1 LGALATKLRKEFI
14 KLLEKD
20 PEFRQTVAGYL
31 GLAETL
37 KKLDQHLEELRSIRQ
52 EQQKTWQNIEKLWQ
66 EVREL
71 RQDQTKLWE
80 EVRELRVNQ
89 TKLWENTEKL
99 WEEVK
104 GLRENQ
110 ERLWQEVRELRVNQT
125 KLWEEVKGLRENQ
138 ERLWQEVR
146 ELRVNQTKLW
156 EEVKGLRENQEKLW
170 EEVRE
175 LRINQTKLWEN
186 TEKLWEEVKGL
197 RENQER
203 LWEEVREL
211 RHDFIVF
218 RTELTGISAT
228 VGAIAESG
236 ARRALREWAAA
247 QGIRL
252 GRLRSITVEG
262 REINFVAEYVD
273 TEGRKGILYAE
284 AKSTVRSRE
293 VEDFSQLASVAEK
306 IYGQGLKVI
315 LGFRIYEEAYEAAG
329 REGITLVEA

>member
-1 LGALATKLRKEFI
+1 LATKLRKEFI

-52 EQQKTWQNIEKLWQ
+52 EQQKTWQNIERLWQ

-80 EVRELRVNQ
+80 EVRGLREDQERLWQEVRELRVNQ

-125 KLWEEVKGLRENQ
+125 KLWE
-138 ERLWQEVR
+138 
-146 ELRVNQTKLW
+146 
-156 EEVKGLRENQEKLW
+156 
-170 EEVRE
+170 
-175 LRINQTKLWEN
+175 N

-197 RENQER
+197 RENQEK

-293 VEDFSQLASVAEK
+293 VEDFSQLASAAEK

-329 REGITLVEA
+329 KEGITLVEA

>member
-1 LGALATKLRKEFI
+1 LATKLRKEFI

-52 EQQKTWQNIEKLWQ
+52 EQQKTWHNIEKLWQ

-125 KLWEEVKGLRENQ
+125 KLWE
-138 ERLWQEVR
+138 
-146 ELRVNQTKLW
+146 
-156 EEVKGLRENQEKLW
+156 
-170 EEVRE
+170 
-175 LRINQTKLWEN
+175 N

-197 RENQER
+197 RENQEK

-236 ARRALREWAAA
+236 ARRALREWAAS

-273 TEGRKGILYAE
+273 TEGRNGILYAE

-293 VEDFSQLASVAEK
+293 VEDFSQLASAAEK

-315 LGFRIYEEAYEAAG
+315 LEFRIYEEAYEAAG
-329 REGITLVEA
+329 KEGITLVEA

>member
-1 LGALATKLRKEFI
+1 LAAKLRKEFI

-52 EQQKTWQNIEKLWQ
+52 EQQKTWQSIEKLWQ

-80 EVRELRVNQ
+80 EVR
-89 TKLWENTEKL
+89 
-99 WEEVK
+99 
-104 GLRENQ
+104 GLREDQ
-110 ERLWQEVRELRVNQT
+110 ERLWQEVRELRVNQS
-125 KLWEEVKGLRENQ
+125 
-138 ERLWQEVR
+138 
-146 ELRVNQTKLW
+146 
-156 EEVKGLRENQEKLW
+156 
-170 EEVRE
+170 
-175 LRINQTKLWEN
+175 KLWEN
-186 TEKLWEEVKGL
+186 TEKLWEEVKAL
-197 RENQER
+197 RENQEK
-203 LWEEVREL
+203 LWQEVREL

-236 ARRALREWAAA
+236 ARRALREWAAS

-293 VEDFSQLASVAEK
+293 VEDFSQLASAAEK

-329 REGITLVEA
+329 KEGITLVEA

>member
-1 LGALATKLRKEFI
+1 LATKLRKEFI

-80 EVRELRVNQ
+80 EVR
-89 TKLWENTEKL
+89 
-99 WEEVK
+99 
-104 GLRENQ
+104 GLREDQ
-110 ERLWQEVRELRVNQT
+110 ERLWQEVRELRLNQT
-125 KLWEEVKGLRENQ
+125 KLWEEVKA
-138 ERLWQEVR
+138 
-146 ELRVNQTKLW
+146 
-156 EEVKGLRENQEKLW
+156 LRENQEK
-170 EEVRE
+170 
-175 LRINQTKLWEN
+175 
-186 TEKLWEEVKGL
+186 
-197 RENQER
+197 

-293 VEDFSQLASVAEK
+293 VEDFSQLASAAEK

-329 REGITLVEA
+329 KEGITLVEA

>member
-1 LGALATKLRKEFI
+1 LATKLRKEFI

-52 EQQKTWQNIEKLWQ
+52 EQQKTWQNMEKLWQ

-80 EVRELRVNQ
+80 EVR
-89 TKLWENTEKL
+89 
-99 WEEVK
+99 
-104 GLRENQ
+104 GLREDQ

-125 KLWEEVKGLRENQ
+125 KLWEEVKA
-138 ERLWQEVR
+138 
-146 ELRVNQTKLW
+146 
-156 EEVKGLRENQEKLW
+156 LRENQEK
-170 EEVRE
+170 
-175 LRINQTKLWEN
+175 
-186 TEKLWEEVKGL
+186 
-197 RENQER
+197 

-293 VEDFSQLASVAEK
+293 VEDFSQLASAAEK

-329 REGITLVEA
+329 KEGITLVEA

>member
-1 LGALATKLRKEFI
+1 LATKLRKEFI
-14 KLLEKD
+14 KLLETD
-20 PEFRQTVAGYL
+20 HEFRQTVAGYL

-52 EQQKTWQNIEKLWQ
+52 EQQKTWQNIERLWQ

-71 RQDQTKLWE
+71 RQDQTKLWEEVRELRVNQTKLWENTGKLWEEVKGLRENQEKLWQEVRELRVNQTKLWEEVKGLRENQERLWE

-110 ERLWQEVRELRVNQT
+110 E
-125 KLWEEVKGLRENQ
+125 K
-138 ERLWQEVR
+138 
-146 ELRVNQTKLW
+146 
-156 EEVKGLRENQEKLW
+156 
-170 EEVRE
+170 
-175 LRINQTKLWEN
+175 
-186 TEKLWEEVKGL
+186 
-197 RENQER
+197 

-273 TEGRKGILYAE
+273 AEGRKGILYAE

-293 VEDFSQLASVAEK
+293 VEDFSQLASAAEK

-329 REGITLVEA
+329 KEGITLVEA

>member
-1 LGALATKLRKEFI
+1 LATKLRKEFI

-71 RQDQTKLWE
+71 RQNQTKLWE
-80 EVRELRVNQ
+80 EVR
-89 TKLWENTEKL
+89 
-99 WEEVK
+99 
-104 GLRENQ
+104 GLREDQ

-138 ERLWQEVR
+138 ERLWEEVR
-146 ELRVNQTKLW
+146 ELRVNQS
-156 EEVKGLRENQEKLW
+156 
-170 EEVRE
+170 
-175 LRINQTKLWEN
+175 KLWEN
-186 TEKLWEEVKGL
+186 TEKLWEEVKAL
-197 RENQER
+197 RENQEK

-293 VEDFSQLASVAEK
+293 VEDFSQLASAAEK

-315 LGFRIYEEAYEAAG
+315 LGFRIYEEAYEVAEK
-329 REGITLVEA
+329 EGITLVEA

>member
-1 LGALATKLRKEFI
+1 LATKLRKEFI

-80 EVRELRVNQ
+80 EVR
-89 TKLWENTEKL
+89 
-99 WEEVK
+99 
-104 GLRENQ
+104 GLREDQ
-110 ERLWQEVRELRVNQT
+110 ERLWQEVRELRVNQS
-125 KLWEEVKGLRENQ
+125 
-138 ERLWQEVR
+138 
-146 ELRVNQTKLW
+146 
-156 EEVKGLRENQEKLW
+156 
-170 EEVRE
+170 
-175 LRINQTKLWEN
+175 KLWEN
-186 TEKLWEEVKGL
+186 TEKLWEEVKAL
-197 RENQER
+197 RENQEK
-203 LWEEVREL
+203 LWQEVREL

-262 REINFVAEYVD
+262 REISFVAEYVD

-293 VEDFSQLASVAEK
+293 VEDFSQLASAAEK

-329 REGITLVEA
+329 KEGITLVEA

>member
-1 LGALATKLRKEFI
+1 LATKLRKEFI

-80 EVRELRVNQ
+80 EVRELRINQ
-89 TKLWENTEKL
+89 SKLWENTEKL

-125 KLWEEVKGLRENQ
+125 KLWE
-138 ERLWQEVR
+138 
-146 ELRVNQTKLW
+146 
-156 EEVKGLRENQEKLW
+156 
-170 EEVRE
+170 
-175 LRINQTKLWEN
+175 N

-197 RENQER
+197 RENQEK

-236 ARRALREWAAA
+236 ARRALREWAAS

-293 VEDFSQLASVAEK
+293 VEDFSQLASAAEK

-329 REGITLVEA
+329 KQGITLVEA

>member
-1 LGALATKLRKEFI
+1 LATKLRKEFI

-80 EVRELRVNQ
+80 EVRGLREDQERLWQEVRELRVNQ

-125 KLWEEVKGLRENQ
+125 KLWE
-138 ERLWQEVR
+138 
-146 ELRVNQTKLW
+146 
-156 EEVKGLRENQEKLW
+156 
-170 EEVRE
+170 
-175 LRINQTKLWEN
+175 N
-186 TEKLWEEVKGL
+186 TEKLWEEVKAL
-197 RENQER
+197 RENQEK
-203 LWEEVREL
+203 LWQEVREL
-211 RHDFIVF
+211 RRDFIVF

-293 VEDFSQLASVAEK
+293 VEDFSQLASAAEK

-329 REGITLVEA
+329 KEGITLIEA

>member
-1 LGALATKLRKEFI
+1 LATKLRKEFI

-89 TKLWENTEKL
+89 TKLWE
-99 WEEVK
+99 EVK
-104 GLRENQ
+104 A
-110 ERLWQEVRELRVNQT
+110 
-125 KLWEEVKGLRENQ
+125 
-138 ERLWQEVR
+138 
-146 ELRVNQTKLW
+146 
-156 EEVKGLRENQEKLW
+156 LRENQEK
-170 EEVRE
+170 
-175 LRINQTKLWEN
+175 
-186 TEKLWEEVKGL
+186 
-197 RENQER
+197 

-293 VEDFSQLASVAEK
+293 VEDFSQLASAAEK

-329 REGITLVEA
+329 KEGITLVEA

>member
-1 LGALATKLRKEFI
+1 LATKLRKEFI

-52 EQQKTWQNIEKLWQ
+52 EPQKTWQNIEKLWQ

-89 TKLWENTEKL
+89 SRLWENTEKL

-104 GLRENQ
+104 A
-110 ERLWQEVRELRVNQT
+110 
-125 KLWEEVKGLRENQ
+125 
-138 ERLWQEVR
+138 
-146 ELRVNQTKLW
+146 
-156 EEVKGLRENQEKLW
+156 LRENQEKLW
-170 EEVRE
+170 
-175 LRINQTKLWEN
+175 Q
-186 TEKLWEEVKGL
+186 
-197 RENQER
+197 
-203 LWEEVREL
+203 EVREL

-218 RTELTGISAT
+218 RRELTGISAT

-262 REINFVAEYVD
+262 REISFVAEYVD

-293 VEDFSQLASVAEK
+293 VEDFSQLASAAEK

-329 REGITLVEA
+329 KEGKTLVEA

>member
-1 LGALATKLRKEFI
+1 LATKLRKEFI

-80 EVRELRVNQ
+80 EVR
-89 TKLWENTEKL
+89 
-99 WEEVK
+99 
-104 GLRENQ
+104 GLREDQ
-110 ERLWQEVRELRVNQT
+110 ERLWQEVRELRLNQT
-125 KLWEEVKGLRENQ
+125 KLWEEVKA
-138 ERLWQEVR
+138 
-146 ELRVNQTKLW
+146 
-156 EEVKGLRENQEKLW
+156 LRENQEKLW

-175 LRINQTKLWEN
+175 LRINQSKLWEN
-186 TEKLWEEVKGL
+186 TEKLWGEVKAL
-197 RENQER
+197 RENQEK
-203 LWEEVREL
+203 LWQEVREL

-293 VEDFSQLASVAEK
+293 VEDFSQLASAAEK

-329 REGITLVEA
+329 KEGITLVEA

>member
-1 LGALATKLRKEFI
+1 LATKLRKEFI

-80 EVRELRVNQ
+80 EVRGLREDQERLWQEVRELRVNQ

-99 WEEVK
+99 WEEVR
-104 GLRENQ
+104 GLREDQ

-146 ELRVNQTKLW
+146 ELRVNQS
-156 EEVKGLRENQEKLW
+156 
-170 EEVRE
+170 
-175 LRINQTKLWEN
+175 KLWEN
-186 TEKLWEEVKGL
+186 TEKLWEEVKAL
-197 RENQER
+197 RENQEK

-293 VEDFSQLASVAEK
+293 VEDFSQLASAAEK

-329 REGITLVEA
+329 KEGITLVEA

>member
-1 LGALATKLRKEFI
+1 LATKLRKEFI

-71 RQDQTKLWE
+71 RQNQTKLWE
-80 EVRELRVNQ
+80 EVR
-89 TKLWENTEKL
+89 
-99 WEEVK
+99 
-104 GLRENQ
+104 GLREDQ

-138 ERLWQEVR
+138 ERLWEEVR
-146 ELRVNQTKLW
+146 ELRVNQS
-156 EEVKGLRENQEKLW
+156 
-170 EEVRE
+170 
-175 LRINQTKLWEN
+175 KLWEN
-186 TEKLWEEVKGL
+186 TEKLWEEVKAL
-197 RENQER
+197 RENQEK
-203 LWEEVREL
+203 LWQEVREL

-293 VEDFSQLASVAEK
+293 VEDFSQLASAAEK

-315 LGFRIYEEAYEAAG
+315 LGFRIYEEAYEAAEK
-329 REGITLVEA
+329 EGITLVEA

>member
-1 LGALATKLRKEFI
+1 LATKLRKEFI

-52 EQQKTWQNIEKLWQ
+52 EQQKTWQNIERLWQ

-80 EVRELRVNQ
+80 EVR
-89 TKLWENTEKL
+89 
-99 WEEVK
+99 
-104 GLRENQ
+104 GLREDQ

-125 KLWEEVKGLRENQ
+125 KLWEEVKA
-138 ERLWQEVR
+138 
-146 ELRVNQTKLW
+146 
-156 EEVKGLRENQEKLW
+156 LRENQEKLW
-170 EEVRE
+170 
-175 LRINQTKLWEN
+175 Q
-186 TEKLWEEVKGL
+186 
-197 RENQER
+197 
-203 LWEEVREL
+203 EVREL

-218 RTELTGISAT
+218 RRELTGISAT

-262 REINFVAEYVD
+262 REISFVAEYVD

-293 VEDFSQLASVAEK
+293 VEDFSQLASAAEK

-329 REGITLVEA
+329 KEGKTLVEA

>member
-1 LGALATKLRKEFI
+1 LATKLRKEFI

-89 TKLWENTEKL
+89 TKLWE
-99 WEEVK
+99 EVK

-110 ERLWQEVRELRVNQT
+110 ERLWQEVGELRVNQT
-125 KLWEEVKGLRENQ
+125 KLWEEV
-138 ERLWQEVR
+138 
-146 ELRVNQTKLW
+146 
-156 EEVKGLRENQEKLW
+156 
-170 EEVRE
+170 RE
-175 LRINQTKLWEN
+175 LRINQSKLWEN
-186 TEKLWEEVKGL
+186 TEKLWEEVKAL
-197 RENQER
+197 RENQEK
-203 LWEEVREL
+203 LWQEVREL

-293 VEDFSQLASVAEK
+293 VEDFSQLASAAEK

-329 REGITLVEA
+329 KEGITLVEA

>member
-1 LGALATKLRKEFI
+1 MATKLRKEFI

-52 EQQKTWQNIEKLWQ
+52 EQQKTWQNIERLWQ

-89 TKLWENTEKL
+89 TKLWE
-99 WEEVK
+99 
-104 GLRENQ
+104 
-110 ERLWQEVRELRVNQT
+110 
-125 KLWEEVKGLRENQ
+125 
-138 ERLWQEVR
+138 
-146 ELRVNQTKLW
+146 
-156 EEVKGLRENQEKLW
+156 EVKGLRENQEKLW
-170 EEVRE
+170 
-175 LRINQTKLWEN
+175 Q
-186 TEKLWEEVKGL
+186 
-197 RENQER
+197 
-203 LWEEVREL
+203 EVREL

-252 GRLRSITVEG
+252 GRLRPITVEG

-293 VEDFSQLASVAEK
+293 VEDFSQLASAAEK

-329 REGITLVEA
+329 KEGITLVEA

>member
-1 LGALATKLRKEFI
+1 MATKLRKEFI

-80 EVRELRVNQ
+80 EVRGLREDQERLWQEVRELRVNQ

-104 GLRENQ
+104 A
-110 ERLWQEVRELRVNQT
+110 
-125 KLWEEVKGLRENQ
+125 
-138 ERLWQEVR
+138 
-146 ELRVNQTKLW
+146 
-156 EEVKGLRENQEKLW
+156 LRENQEK
-170 EEVRE
+170 
-175 LRINQTKLWEN
+175 
-186 TEKLWEEVKGL
+186 
-197 RENQER
+197 

-293 VEDFSQLASVAEK
+293 VEDFSQLASAAEK

-315 LGFRIYEEAYEAAG
+315 LGFRIYEEAYEAAEK
-329 REGITLVEA
+329 EGITLVEA

>member
-1 LGALATKLRKEFI
+1 LATKLRKEFI

-80 EVRELRVNQ
+80 EVRELRINQ
-89 TKLWENTEKL
+89 SKLWENTEKL

-125 KLWEEVKGLRENQ
+125 KLWE
-138 ERLWQEVR
+138 
-146 ELRVNQTKLW
+146 
-156 EEVKGLRENQEKLW
+156 
-170 EEVRE
+170 
-175 LRINQTKLWEN
+175 N

-197 RENQER
+197 RENQEK

-236 ARRALREWAAA
+236 ARRALREWAAS

-293 VEDFSQLASVAEK
+293 VEDFSQLASAAEK

-329 REGITLVEA
+329 KEGITLVEA

>member
-1 LGALATKLRKEFI
+1 LATKLRKEFI

-20 PEFRQTVAGYL
+20 PEFRQIVAGYL

-37 KKLDQHLEELRSIRQ
+37 KKLDQHLEELKSIRQ

-71 RQDQTKLWE
+71 RQNQTKLWE
-80 EVRELRVNQ
+80 EVR
-89 TKLWENTEKL
+89 
-99 WEEVK
+99 
-104 GLRENQ
+104 GLREDH

-138 ERLWQEVR
+138 ERLW
-146 ELRVNQTKLW
+146 
-156 EEVKGLRENQEKLW
+156 

-175 LRINQTKLWEN
+175 LRINQSKLWEN
-186 TEKLWEEVKGL
+186 TEKLWEEVKAL
-197 RENQER
+197 RENQEK
-203 LWEEVREL
+203 LWQEVREL

-228 VGAIAESG
+228 VDAIAESG

-247 QGIRL
+247 KGIRL

-293 VEDFSQLASVAEK
+293 VEDFSQLASAAEK

-329 REGITLVEA
+329 KEGITLVEA

>member
-1 LGALATKLRKEFI
+1 LATKLRKEFI

-20 PEFRQTVAGYL
+20 PEFRQIVAGYL

-37 KKLDQHLEELRSIRQ
+37 KKLDQHLEELKSIRQ

-71 RQDQTKLWE
+71 RQNQTKLWE
-80 EVRELRVNQ
+80 EVR
-89 TKLWENTEKL
+89 
-99 WEEVK
+99 
-104 GLRENQ
+104 GLREDH

-138 ERLWQEVR
+138 ERLW
-146 ELRVNQTKLW
+146 
-156 EEVKGLRENQEKLW
+156 

-175 LRINQTKLWEN
+175 LRINQSKLWEN
-186 TEKLWEEVKGL
+186 TEKLWEEVKAL
-197 RENQER
+197 RENQEK
-203 LWEEVREL
+203 LWQEVREL

-293 VEDFSQLASVAEK
+293 VEDFSQLASAAEK

-315 LGFRIYEEAYEAAG
+315 LGFRIYEEAYEAAEK
-329 REGITLVEA
+329 EGITLVEA

>member
-1 LGALATKLRKEFI
+1 LATKLRKEFI

-52 EQQKTWQNIEKLWQ
+52 EQQKIWQNIEKLWQ

-80 EVRELRVNQ
+80 EVR
-89 TKLWENTEKL
+89 
-99 WEEVK
+99 
-104 GLRENQ
+104 GLREDQ

-125 KLWEEVKGLRENQ
+125 KLWEEVKA
-138 ERLWQEVR
+138 
-146 ELRVNQTKLW
+146 
-156 EEVKGLRENQEKLW
+156 LRENQEK
-170 EEVRE
+170 
-175 LRINQTKLWEN
+175 
-186 TEKLWEEVKGL
+186 
-197 RENQER
+197 

-252 GRLRSITVEG
+252 GRLRPITVEG
-262 REINFVAEYVD
+262 RELNFVAEYVD

-284 AKSTVRSRE
+284 AKSTVRSME
-293 VEDFSQLASVAEK
+293 VEDFSQLASAAEK

-329 REGITLVEA
+329 KEGITLVEA

>member
-1 LGALATKLRKEFI
+1 LATKLRKEFI

-80 EVRELRVNQ
+80 EVR
-89 TKLWENTEKL
+89 
-99 WEEVK
+99 
-104 GLRENQ
+104 GLREDQ

-125 KLWEEVKGLRENQ
+125 KLWEEV
-138 ERLWQEVR
+138 
-146 ELRVNQTKLW
+146 
-156 EEVKGLRENQEKLW
+156 
-170 EEVRE
+170 RE
-175 LRINQTKLWEN
+175 LRINQSKLWEN
-186 TEKLWEEVKGL
+186 TEKLWEEVKAL
-197 RENQER
+197 RENQEK
-203 LWEEVREL
+203 LWQEVREL

-252 GRLRSITVEG
+252 GRLRPITVEG

-284 AKSTVRSRE
+284 AKSTVRSME
-293 VEDFSQLASVAEK
+293 VEDFSQLASAAEK

-315 LGFRIYEEAYEAAG
+315 LGFRIYEEAYETAG
-329 REGITLVEA
+329 KEGITLVEA

>member
-1 LGALATKLRKEFI
+1 LATKLRKEFI

-89 TKLWENTEKL
+89 TKLWENTGKL

-156 EEVKGLRENQEKLW
+156 E
-170 EEVRE
+170 
-175 LRINQTKLWEN
+175 N
-186 TEKLWEEVKGL
+186 TEKLWEEVKAL
-197 RENQER
+197 RENQEK

-293 VEDFSQLASVAEK
+293 VEDFSQLASAAEK

-329 REGITLVEA
+329 KEGITLVEA

>member
-1 LGALATKLRKEFI
+1 LATKLRKEFI

-89 TKLWENTEKL
+89 TKLWE
-99 WEEVK
+99 EVK

-110 ERLWQEVRELRVNQT
+110 EKLWQEVRELRVNQT
-125 KLWEEVKGLRENQ
+125 KLWEEV
-138 ERLWQEVR
+138 
-146 ELRVNQTKLW
+146 
-156 EEVKGLRENQEKLW
+156 
-170 EEVRE
+170 RE
-175 LRINQTKLWEN
+175 LRINQSKLWEN
-186 TEKLWEEVKGL
+186 TEKLWEEVKAL
-197 RENQER
+197 RENQEK
-203 LWEEVREL
+203 LLEEVREL
-211 RHDFIVF
+211 RRDFIVF

-293 VEDFSQLASVAEK
+293 VEDFSQLASAAEK

-329 REGITLVEA
+329 KEGITLVEA

>member
-1 LGALATKLRKEFI
+1 LATKLRKEFI

-89 TKLWENTEKL
+89 TKLWE
-99 WEEVK
+99 
-104 GLRENQ
+104 
-110 ERLWQEVRELRVNQT
+110 
-125 KLWEEVKGLRENQ
+125 
-138 ERLWQEVR
+138 
-146 ELRVNQTKLW
+146 
-156 EEVKGLRENQEKLW
+156 EVKGLRENQEKLW

-175 LRINQTKLWEN
+175 LRVNQSKLWEN
-186 TEKLWEEVKGL
+186 TEKLWEEVKAL
-197 RENQER
+197 RENQEK
-203 LWEEVREL
+203 LWQEVREL

-273 TEGRKGILYAE
+273 AEGRKGILYAE

-293 VEDFSQLASVAEK
+293 VEDFSQLASAAEK

-329 REGITLVEA
+329 KEGITLVEA

>member
-1 LGALATKLRKEFI
+1 LVGALATKLRKEFI

-80 EVRELRVNQ
+80 EVR
-89 TKLWENTEKL
+89 
-99 WEEVK
+99 
-104 GLRENQ
+104 GLREDQ
-110 ERLWQEVRELRVNQT
+110 ERLWQEVRELRLNQT
-125 KLWEEVKGLRENQ
+125 KLWEEVKALRENQ
-138 ERLWQEVR
+138 D
-146 ELRVNQTKLW
+146 K
-156 EEVKGLRENQEKLW
+156 
-170 EEVRE
+170 
-175 LRINQTKLWEN
+175 
-186 TEKLWEEVKGL
+186 
-197 RENQER
+197 

-218 RTELTGISAT
+218 RTELTGISAI

-284 AKSTVRSRE
+284 AKSTGRSRE
-293 VEDFSQLASVAEK
+293 VEDFSQLASAAEK

-315 LGFRIYEEAYEAAG
+315 LGFRIYEEAYEAAEK
-329 REGITLVEA
+329 EGITLVEA

>member
-1 LGALATKLRKEFI
+1 LVGALATKLRKEFI

-37 KKLDQHLEELRSIRQ
+37 KKLDQHLEELGSIRQ

-71 RQDQTKLWE
+71 RQNQTKLWEEVRGLREDQERLWQEVGELRVSQTKLWE
-80 EVRELRVNQ
+80 EVRELRINQ
-89 TKLWENTEKL
+89 SKLWENTEKL

-104 GLRENQ
+104 A
-110 ERLWQEVRELRVNQT
+110 
-125 KLWEEVKGLRENQ
+125 
-138 ERLWQEVR
+138 
-146 ELRVNQTKLW
+146 
-156 EEVKGLRENQEKLW
+156 LRENQEK
-170 EEVRE
+170 
-175 LRINQTKLWEN
+175 
-186 TEKLWEEVKGL
+186 
-197 RENQER
+197 

-218 RTELTGISAT
+218 RTELTGISAI

-236 ARRALREWAAA
+236 ARRALRERAAA

-284 AKSTVRSRE
+284 AKSTVKSRE
-293 VEDFSQLASVAEK
+293 VEDFSQLASAAEK

-315 LGFRIYEEAYEAAG
+315 LGFSIYEEAYEAAG
-329 REGITLVEA
+329 KEGITLVEA

>member
-1 LGALATKLRKEFI
+1 LATKLRKEFI

-52 EQQKTWQNIEKLWQ
+52 EQLKTWQNIEKLWQ

-80 EVRELRVNQ
+80 EVR
-89 TKLWENTEKL
+89 
-99 WEEVK
+99 
-104 GLRENQ
+104 GLREDQ

-125 KLWEEVKGLRENQ
+125 KLWENTEKLWGEVKA
-138 ERLWQEVR
+138 
-146 ELRVNQTKLW
+146 
-156 EEVKGLRENQEKLW
+156 LRENQEK
-170 EEVRE
+170 
-175 LRINQTKLWEN
+175 
-186 TEKLWEEVKGL
+186 
-197 RENQER
+197 

-293 VEDFSQLASVAEK
+293 VEDFSQLASAAEK

-329 REGITLVEA
+329 KEGITLVEA

>member
-1 LGALATKLRKEFI
+1 MATKLRKEFI

-31 GLAETL
+31 GLAEAL

-80 EVRELRVNQ
+80 EVR
-89 TKLWENTEKL
+89 
-99 WEEVK
+99 
-104 GLRENQ
+104 GLREDQ

-125 KLWEEVKGLRENQ
+125 KLWEEVKA
-138 ERLWQEVR
+138 
-146 ELRVNQTKLW
+146 
-156 EEVKGLRENQEKLW
+156 LRENQEK
-170 EEVRE
+170 
-175 LRINQTKLWEN
+175 
-186 TEKLWEEVKGL
+186 
-197 RENQER
+197 

-293 VEDFSQLASVAEK
+293 VEDFSQLASAAEK

-329 REGITLVEA
+329 KEGINLVEA

>member
-1 LGALATKLRKEFI
+1 LVGALAAKLRKEFI

-52 EQQKTWQNIEKLWQ
+52 EQQKTWQNIERLWQ

-80 EVRELRVNQ
+80 EVRGLREDQERLWQEVRELRVNQ

-104 GLRENQ
+104 A
-110 ERLWQEVRELRVNQT
+110 
-125 KLWEEVKGLRENQ
+125 
-138 ERLWQEVR
+138 
-146 ELRVNQTKLW
+146 
-156 EEVKGLRENQEKLW
+156 LRENQEK
-170 EEVRE
+170 
-175 LRINQTKLWEN
+175 
-186 TEKLWEEVKGL
+186 
-197 RENQER
+197 

-293 VEDFSQLASVAEK
+293 VEDFSQLASAAEK

-329 REGITLVEA
+329 KEGITLVEA

>member
-1 LGALATKLRKEFI
+1 LATKLRKEFI

-52 EQQKTWQNIEKLWQ
+52 EQQKTWQNIERLWQ

-89 TKLWENTEKL
+89 TKLWE
-99 WEEVK
+99 EVK

-110 ERLWQEVRELRVNQT
+110 EKLWQEVRELRVNQT
-125 KLWEEVKGLRENQ
+125 KLWEEVKALRENQ
-138 ERLWQEVR
+138 ERLWEEVR
-146 ELRVNQTKLW
+146 ELRVNQS
-156 EEVKGLRENQEKLW
+156 
-170 EEVRE
+170 
-175 LRINQTKLWEN
+175 KLWEN
-186 TEKLWEEVKGL
+186 TEKLWEEVKVL
-197 RENQER
+197 RENQEK

-236 ARRALREWAAA
+236 ARRALREWAAS

-293 VEDFSQLASVAEK
+293 VEDFSQLASAAEK

-329 REGITLVEA
+329 KEGITLVEA